1 MPLPIPQSLA
11 VTCKTSDEWQ
21 DWLNELPAV
30 VDELKER
37 WSLETDPPFDGPC
50 VSCAWVAPATRRDGT
65 TAILKVGM
73 PHMEAED
80 EIEGLRFW
88 AGDPTVLLL
97 DADDSSNAMLLERCV
112 PGTNLGSLQEEEQD
126 RIIAGLL
133 RRLWRVPSESYGF
146 RPLSEMLDYWID
158 STSDEVWPE
167 PALVEQGLQ
176 LFRELARTTR
186 EHVLLATDLHAANV
200 LASERESW
208 LVIDPKPFV
217 GDPCY
222 DAAQHLLNC
231 TQRMSS
237 DPHATISRFSDLLGV
252 DEERVRLWTFA
263 RAAGEGRHEPNGTKM
278 RLARSL
284 AERTL

>member
-1 MPLPIPQSLA
+1 MLLPIPQSLA

-21 DWLNELPAV
+21 DWLNGLPAV

-97 DADDSSNAMLLERCV
+97 DADDSLNAMLLERCV

-133 RRLWRVPSESYGF
+133 RRLWRVPPESHGF

-158 STSDEVWPE
+158 SASDEAWAE

-200 LASERESW
+200 LLAEREPW

-231 TQRMSS
+231 PTRMLS
-237 DPHATISRFSDLLGV
+237 DPEGTISRFSDLLEV
-252 DEERVRLWTFA
+252 DRERVRLWTFA
-263 RAAGEGRHEPNGTKM
+263 RAAGEGRHQPEGAKM
-278 RLARSL
+278 GMARALASRGL
-284 AERTL
+284 